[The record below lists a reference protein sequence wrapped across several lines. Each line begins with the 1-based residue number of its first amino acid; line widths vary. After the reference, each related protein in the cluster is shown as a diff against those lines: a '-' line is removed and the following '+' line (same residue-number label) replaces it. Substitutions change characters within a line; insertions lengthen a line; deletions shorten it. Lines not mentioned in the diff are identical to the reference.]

1 MEDNKM
7 SDPIKPTASISLP
20 EGFRFGEVPSGAP
33 ELEVRAAG
41 LAPAD
46 PPLGPLVAFVRE
58 FVGNGFNTIFRPDS
72 VQTPT
77 KLPVTPPPPPA
88 GIDNIL
94 ELNLTTESLAF
105 SQSLGTV
112 PNRGTSPQGDIK
124 LNGVPYLQTITDV
137 TSGVGIHVEPGLW
150 MAVPKTSAPA
160 EGPTLVRMA
169 SIPHGTTI
177 TAQGTSKQIA
187 GKPTIPAVNITPFIV
202 GQTQATGPVPFPSQT
217 ATNKITFRIPQD
229 LTTFIAANTITQA
242 ILDDPNTVLRDHIA
256 PQTITAT
263 TQISISTNPA
273 APLFGGGADNIAFL
287 EGDPASNKPN
297 AQAFQMDAT
306 FWIETVE
313 EIITVPIFTPGH
325 PPLTIKGATQFA
337 GQLVPSFLVQPTT
350 AITAPRPIKV
360 TFTQIQYSQ
369 VVMLKFNGLNWPH
382 ASVATL
388 VPKHP
393 IPVPASA
400 LA

>member
-1 MEDNKM
+1 M
-7 SDPIKPTASISLP
+7 SDPIQPNSSISLP
-20 EGFRFGEVPSGAP
+20 AGFRFGEVPSITP
-33 ELEVRAAG
+33 EPGIRAA
-41 LAPAD
+41 AAVPPD
-46 PPLGPLVAFVRE
+46 PPLGPLVAFVHE

-77 KLPVTPPPPPA
+77 PLPINPPPPPA

-150 MAVPKTSAPA
+150 MAVPKTSTPA

-177 TAQGTSKQIA
+177 TAQGTSKQIV
-187 GKPTIPAVNITPFIV
+187 GKPVIPAVNITPFIV
-202 GQTQATGPVPFPSQT
+202 GQTQATGPVVFPSQT
-217 ATNKITFRIPQD
+217 ATNKNTFRIPQD
-229 LTTFIAANTITQA
+229 LTSFIAAGTITQD
-242 ILDDPNTVLRDHIA
+242 ILTDPNTVLKNHID
-256 PQTITAT
+256 PQKITGAT
-263 TQISISTNPA
+263 EISISTNPA
-273 APLFGGGADNIAFL
+273 VPLFGGGTDNIAFL

-297 AQAFQMDAT
+297 AQAFQMEAT

-313 EIITVPIFTPGH
+313 ETITVPVFTPGQA
-325 PPLTIKGATQFA
+325 PLTIKGAAQFA
-337 GQLVPSFLVQPTT
+337 GQFVPTFLVQPTT
-350 AITAPRPIKV
+350 AIIAPRPITV

-388 VPKHP
+388 VPKDP

>member
-1 MEDNKM
+1 M
-7 SDPIKPTASISLP
+7 SDPTKPNASISLP

-33 ELEVRAAG
+33 EFEALAAG

-187 GKPTIPAVNITPFIV
+187 GKPMIPAVNITPFIV
-202 GQTQATGPVPFPSQT
+202 GKTQATGPVPFPSQT
-217 ATNKITFRIPQD
+217 ATDKNTFRIRR
-229 LTTFIAANTITQA
+229 I
-242 ILDDPNTVLRDHIA
+242 
-256 PQTITAT
+256 
-263 TQISISTNPA
+263 
-273 APLFGGGADNIAFL
+273 
-287 EGDPASNKPN
+287 
-297 AQAFQMDAT
+297 
-306 FWIETVE
+306 
-313 EIITVPIFTPGH
+313 
-325 PPLTIKGATQFA
+325 
-337 GQLVPSFLVQPTT
+337 
-350 AITAPRPIKV
+350 
-360 TFTQIQYSQ
+360 
-369 VVMLKFNGLNWPH
+369 
-382 ASVATL
+382 
-388 VPKHP
+388 
-393 IPVPASA
+393 
-400 LA
+400 